1 MLFILLKYVHVISAI
16 VAVGANVTYGI
27 WIVRASRWPENLPFT
42 LQGIK
47 FIDDKIANPAYVML
61 LITGL
66 AMMHFAQIPLSTSW
80 LLVSMALYVLVVL
93 LGLLG
98 YTRTLRRQ
106 IEVLVAQGAGSP
118 AYRAIARRGHRF
130 GASIGVLVLAIVFL
144 MVVKPALW

>member
-1 MLFILLKYVHVISAI
+1 MTPAILPCHVLYGAAFLQSHLYCRFNCYSGAQAESVVLFILLKYVHVISAI

-27 WIVRASRWPENLPFT
+27 WIVRASRWPENLSFT

-93 LGLLG
+93 FGLL
-98 YTRTLRRQ
+98 
-106 IEVLVAQGAGSP
+106 
-118 AYRAIARRGHRF
+118 
-130 GASIGVLVLAIVFL
+130 
-144 MVVKPALW
+144 